1 LVLNIRYSGDFS
13 IKLYNTVSFSTAASD
28 QMIRP
33 YYFDLPIF
41 LYYFSKINSRMDVP
55 DIKYDEIVDHQDIE
69 SPNPSYGDEKE
80 VEEVQNIT
88 ASVMDLAEVC
98 NYIRYYITLRSSIH
112 NNMIFMLHF
121 SIMIGYLNS

>member
-1 LVLNIRYSGDFS
+1 
-13 IKLYNTVSFSTAASD
+13 
-28 QMIRP
+28 
-33 YYFDLPIF
+33 
-41 LYYFSKINSRMDVP
+41 MDVP

-98 NYIRYYITLRSSIH
+98 NYIHYYITLRSSIH

-121 SIMIGYLNS
+121 AIMIGYLNS